1 MGDETRQRKSGVVLQ
16 ELAVKPE
23 FRDIHAAER
32 PGEVMATNGRVFLP
46 DN

>member
-23 FRDIHAAER
+23 FRDIHVAEAGGSNGDQR
-32 PGEVMATNGRVFLP
+32 PCIPAR
-46 DN
+46 